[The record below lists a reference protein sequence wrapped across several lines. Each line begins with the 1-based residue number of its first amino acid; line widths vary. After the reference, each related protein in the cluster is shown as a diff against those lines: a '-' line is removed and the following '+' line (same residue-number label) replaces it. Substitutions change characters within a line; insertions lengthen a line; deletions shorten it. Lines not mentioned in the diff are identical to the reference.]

1 MSIDLDLSHF
11 RYNGNNGNNR
21 YDQSPQTRGYNR
33 GSNNNDNRNGNNNE
47 NRGDNGNER
56 NPYPRNHN
64 NNRSDRNDKY
74 QRQDRR
80 RKISEG
86 DHSSDAEGDNDSSG
100 PCKEGKRRARSYFIM
115 KCNNEKNMQISFDRN
130 IWATT
135 KSNEKRLNR
144 AFSISDQVFLI
155 FSIQGSGH
163 FQGVGKMTSAISDK
177 FCEDFGSTN
186 LGGVFDVEWLY
197 KEEIP
202 FQFTQHLTNPWNDN
216 KKVQISR
223 DAQEVEP
230 VVGADLVLLW
240 ESANE
245 PAAKE
250 SSGHN
255 VRDSSDLISPDGSS
269 VQESEPP
276 SEFYPDEVY
285 PSEADGS
292 GGGGY
297 MEGYPM
303 YNPPSYNPQFMPP
316 DYQHCPPHFA
326 APPPHMAYQQ
336 QYPMYA
342 PQPQGDPY
350 RHQEYYP
357 VPPQPPQY
365 AAAPRR
371 DGGGGGGGHEV
382 FRREAAPF
390 TPSRQTVDTE
400 DGRDVAYRN

>member
-1 MSIDLDLSHF
+1 MS
-11 RYNGNNGNNR
+11 NG
-21 YDQSPQTRGYNR
+21 DQ
-33 GSNNNDNRNGNNNE
+33 
-47 NRGDNGNER
+47 
-56 NPYPRNHN
+56 
-64 NNRSDRNDKY
+64 
-74 QRQDRR
+74 
-80 RKISEG
+80 
-86 DHSSDAEGDNDSSG
+86 SSDAEGDNDTAA

-115 KCNNEKNMQISFDRN
+115 KCNNEKNLQISFDRN

-144 AFSISDQVFLI
+144 AFNISDQVFLI

-250 SSGHN
+250 STGHN
-255 VRDSSDLISPDGSS
+255 VRDSSGLVSPDGSS
-269 VQESEPP
+269 VQEEAA

-285 PSEADGS
+285 TEGDGT
-292 GGGGY
+292 GY
-297 MEGYPM
+297 IEGYPM
-303 YNPPSYNPQFMPP
+303 YSPPSYNPQFVP
-316 DYQHCPPHFA
+316 DYPHCPPHF

-336 QYPMYA
+336 SYPMYA
-342 PQPQGDPY
+342 PPQSDPY
-350 RHQEYYP
+350 RHQEYFS
-357 VPPQPPQY
+357 VPPQPQPPQY
-365 AAAPRR
+365 AAPPRR
-371 DGGGGGGGHEV
+371 SGHDV
-382 FRREAAPF
+382 FRRDAAPF
-390 TPSRQTVDTE
+390 TPSRPTGESE
-400 DGRDVAYRN
+400 DGRDVNAYRS